1 MQPEPV
7 ESGNKHI
14 FTLLERVLFLKE
26 VDLFRNVDTERLSVI
41 AEIAREITAE
51 ENEVIARENEPSEA
65 LYIIKSGALKI
76 VKEKDG
82 VQYNL
87 KNIGEGQC
95 FGVFGLFGSGKRSAG
110 AVANERTVLYEIR
123 KSEFKKVLMSNPEIA
138 YNILEILGGRL
149 NEMDDEV
156 VLLNKTLA
164 LSLKGDTAKTGERA
178 IKGN

>member
-1 MQPEPV
+1 
-7 ESGNKHI
+7 
-14 FTLLERVLFLKE
+14 VLFLKE
-26 VDLFRNVDTERLSVI
+26 VDIFRNVDTERLSVI
-41 AEIAREITAE
+41 AEIAREITVE
-51 ENEVIARENEPSEA
+51 INEVIARENEASEA
-65 LYIIKSGALKI
+65 LYIIKSGSIRI

-110 AVANERTVLYEIR
+110 ALANEKAVLYEIR

-149 NEMDDEV
+149 NEMDNEV

-164 LSLKGDTAKTGERA
+164 LSLKGDTAKTGDRA